1 MGSYNITCT
10 TTTFQ
15 CNSPNYYFNRF
26 GKAIASS
33 ISIRNIRY
41 FLYLQF
47 DIKLI
52 EILLFLKIQNV
63 IIVHASNL
71 SSIPSLIKLE
81 TNSFII
87 NKMNLPTIPIKLSY
101 NFTLNI
107 VIHNIE
113 IFICLICR
121 FMYKLLYF
129 IVLILSYHAYMQ
141 PLMLIANCILGLQ

>member
-1 MGSYNITCT
+1 MGVQLHLFNVIAQIITST
-10 TTTFQ
+10 DLK
-15 CNSPNYYFNRF
+15 
-26 GKAIASS
+26 KAIASS
-33 ISIRNIRY
+33 INIRNIRY

-81 TNSFII
+81 MNSFII
-87 NKMNLPTIPIKLSY
+87 IISY
-101 NFTLNI
+101 DFTLNI

>member
-71 SSIPSLIKLE
+71 SSIQSLIKVE

-87 NKMNLPTIPIKLSY
+87 NKMNLPTIQ
-101 NFTLNI
+101 LNSHI
-107 VIHNIE
+107 ILH
-113 IFICLICR
+113 
-121 FMYKLLYF
+121 
-129 IVLILSYHAYMQ
+129 LILLSIILKY
-141 PLMLIANCILGLQ
+141 LFVLFVVLCISFYISLY

>member
-10 TTTFQ
+10 TTSFQ
-15 CNSPNYYFNRF
+15 CNSPNYYFNIF
-26 GKAIASS
+26 GKTIASS
-33 ISIRNIRY
+33 ITIHNTRY

-71 SSIPSLIKLE
+71 SSNPSLIKLE

-87 NKMNLPTIPIKLSY
+87 NKMILPTIQLNSD
-101 NFTLNI
+101 FTLNI

-129 IVLILSYHAYMQ
+129 IVLILSYHACMQ